1 MNLVELMRSLY
12 ETGDYFIKCGA
23 ETDIDYND
31 SYWGVVNDPDGK
43 RRNLLKET
51 VQQIEDVRYVWEY
64 INSLKPGVILD
75 VGCGLGSLLSAV
87 SNEWDKYGIE
97 LSRKAAEYASKHCNT
112 HVGTL
117 IDCPYEDNQF
127 DCITMY
133 HVIEHVQ
140 DPISNI
146 KKIKALLKN
155 KGTFIIGTPDFDS
168 GCARRFGKNY
178 RHLGPGHIRLFS
190 NDSMHRFLRDF
201 GFKICKVEYTY
212 FNTRLFTRESLMRLF
227 DTSKI
232 SPPFYGNFMTFFCTN
247 QK

>member
-1 MNLVELMRSLY
+1 M
-12 ETGDYFIKCGA
+12 
-23 ETDIDYND
+23 
-31 SYWGVVNDPDGK
+31 
-43 RRNLLKET
+43 
-51 VQQIEDVRYVWEY
+51 
-64 INSLKPGVILD
+64 
-75 VGCGLGSLLSAV
+75 
-87 SNEWDKYGIE
+87 
-97 LSRKAAEYASKHCNT
+97 
-112 HVGTL
+112 GTL

-212 FNTRLFTRESLMRLF
+212 FNTRLFTRENLMRLF